1 MASAQPA
8 DPAPTMNALRYAWL
22 AACAAAVA
30 AGAFAL
36 ATTWS
41 TLAFVP
47 FAPMAS
53 SDLYL
58 GDRPGVTSAMLEQR
72 LAASRVVMVGSAA
85 DPSATPRLFLVSYLA
100 IPAPLPGI
108 TCRPADPSNPDLV
121 IPAPGPLPGDGL
133 YDSWSPP
140 SSAQI
145 TSPVGSSRWVA
156 VSHLT
161 PTTWQSY
168 CSP

>member
-1 MASAQPA
+1 
-8 DPAPTMNALRYAWL
+8 MNVLRYAWL

-30 AGAFAL
+30 AGASAL

-47 FAPMAS
+47 FTPMAS

-58 GDRPGVTSAMLEQR
+58 GDRPGVTSAALER
-72 LAASRVVMVGSAA
+72 HLKTHRVVMVGSAA
-85 DPSATPRLFLVSYLA
+85 DPGATPRLFLVSYLA
-100 IPAPLPGI
+100 MPAPLAGI
-108 TCRPADPSNPDLV
+108 TCRPAHPGTPDLV
-121 IPAPGPLPGDGL
+121 ITAPGPLPSDGL
-133 YDSWSPP
+133 YDSWTPP
-140 SSAQI
+140 ASAHIASNLGQ
-145 TSPVGSSRWVA
+145 SRWVA
-156 VSHLT
+156 VSNLS

>member
-1 MASAQPA
+1 
-8 DPAPTMNALRYAWL
+8 MNTLRYAWL

-30 AGAFAL
+30 AGASAL

-47 FAPMAS
+47 FTPMAS

-58 GDRPGVTSAMLEQR
+58 GDRPGVTSASLEQQLDAHR
-72 LAASRVVMVGSAA
+72 MVMVGSAS

-121 IPAPGPLPGDGL
+121 IAAPGPLPVDGL
-133 YDSWSPP
+133 YDSWTPP
-140 SSAQI
+140 ASAHV
-145 TSPVGSSRWVA
+145 TSPVGGSRWVA
-156 VSHLT
+156 VSNLT